1 MANALAEVKPG
12 LSIFLK
18 HSLQLE
24 SGENPHLRRK
34 LTMDRF
40 PITRE
45 GYNRLRSELQ
55 RLEQEERPQVIEAI
69 SDARGHGDISENA
82 EFEAAKERQALVE
95 GKINDLHH
103 KLSQCEVVELTEGS
117 PERVI
122 FGTTV
127 ELEDLDTGEEVNYRL
142 VGPFEADLSQG
153 TISVISPI
161 GQALIGKEAGD
172 EIKVKTPGGV
182 RNFEIIDVRYAA
194 RTEHSE

>member
-1 MANALAEVKPG
+1 
-12 LSIFLK
+12 
-18 HSLQLE
+18 
-24 SGENPHLRRK
+24 
-34 LTMDRF
+34 MDRF

-55 RLEQEERPQVIEAI
+55 RLEQEERPQVIQAI

-117 PERVI
+117 HERVI

-127 ELEDLDTGEEVNYRL
+127 ELEDLDTGEEVRYRL

-161 GQALIGKEAGD
+161 GRALIGKEAGD

-182 RNFEIIDVRYAA
+182 RNFEIIDVGYAA
-194 RTEHSE
+194 RTEHTESS